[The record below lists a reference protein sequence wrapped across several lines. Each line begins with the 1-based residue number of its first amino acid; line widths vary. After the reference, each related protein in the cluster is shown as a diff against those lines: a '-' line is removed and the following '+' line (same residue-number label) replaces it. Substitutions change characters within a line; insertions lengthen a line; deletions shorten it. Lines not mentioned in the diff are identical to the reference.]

1 MELTNIGKALLSKS
15 VMVVMILSLSVV
27 AQSGAATVDTE
38 TSTQASVESAGI
50 AFTGRVGV
58 GYLTGKATE
67 YMYGAEG
74 EGYTASELTWK
85 IDSLYMVGLGATIQP
100 LHWLGINVD
109 TWFNIGDGDGYMQD
123 YDWMEETIQ
132 DWTHVSFHDS
142 TSVKKGFIFDVN
154 AEMTAFTNDKVRLTG
169 ILGFR
174 RDNFEWEARGGTYTY
189 SVNGFRNTS
198 GTSPDGQLMISYEQ
212 TFEVPYMGIGIEGD
226 FDRVH
231 LGVKLIGSIF
241 VSGQAIDHHH
251 LRNLVV
257 YDNFSNENM
266 WGVDVAF
273 GYDINDRIGIET
285 AYKYVKY
292 DTTGKPEFQ
301 SETPVDVPDVIG
313 ADLYVSMV
321 SVALIYSF

>member
-1 MELTNIGKALLSKS
+1 M
-15 VMVVMILSLSVV
+15 
-27 AQSGAATVDTE
+27 
-38 TSTQASVESAGI
+38 
-50 AFTGRVGV
+50 
-58 GYLTGKATE
+58 
-67 YMYGAEG
+67 
-74 EGYTASELTWK
+74 
-85 IDSLYMVGLGATIQP
+85 
-100 LHWLGINVD
+100 
-109 TWFNIGDGDGYMQD
+109 
-123 YDWMEETIQ
+123 
-132 DWTHVSFHDS
+132 SFHDN
-142 TSVKKGFIFDVN
+142 TSVTKGLIFDIN
-154 AEMTAFTNDKVRLTG
+154 TEMTAFSNDQVRLTG

-174 RDNFEWEARGGTYTY
+174 RDNFEWEARGGTYVY

-212 TFEVPYMGIGIEGD
+212 IFEVPYMGIGIEGD

-266 WGVDVAF
+266 WGIDVAF
-273 GYDINDRIGIET
+273 GYDINDRIGIEA
-285 AYKYVKY
+285 AYKYEKY

-313 ADLYVSMV
+313 ADLYFSMV